1 MTFPRQRPPALYG
14 SSADEHSTGWTRRDW
29 LAVTAVQTGALAALA
44 PWRST
49 ASGKLR
55 SSVNRSSNV
64 SSDESS
70 KARAAAHAELLD
82 PGQSQ
87 QLAQQAV
94 DAARSAGAQYADA
107 RLTRVVQQKYSLG
120 FPPPTNEVHN
130 ARLLNTTGREPE
142 MIGVGVRAMVN
153 GYWGF
158 SAFPLWGGIPGGTDA
173 VVRLARDAVAQ
184 AKINSK
190 GPMRAVEMG
199 SVPVVKGVWS
209 TPIKIDPFKVTIEEK
224 MDTMAY
230 WQYRARE
237 IGMDFHKKR
246 ISYLNFARQERVV
259 ATSDGSL
266 FTQILY
272 ESDCRILMWDD
283 GKLLDDEVNA
293 VKGLGIA
300 AKGWEMLLEAGIP
313 EQYPVI
319 RAAQNA
325 EDMTS
330 KPAQIGRYTLVC
342 DGATMSSVVAKT
354 LGTAT
359 QLDRALGYEA
369 NAGGTSFIDDPL
381 AMVGH
386 YQVAAQPVTV
396 TANRSA
402 IAQLA
407 TVKWDDEGVEPEQ
420 FTLVKDG
427 VLTDFQTTREQA
439 AWLAPYYRQNGHPV
453 RSHGCAGAENALKI
467 TMQMMPNLS
476 MEPSHEAVGLND
488 LVSSVKDGILIE
500 KCYVQS
506 VDFQGRNG
514 LLSGEVQYVGKM
526 REIKNGK
533 IGRRLRDGA
542 VQFNT
547 LDFWKHVLAVGG
559 SSTTDITSESQYDIR
574 NFTISLGI
582 NVDGA
587 LKGQPQQ
594 GTSYSSSAAAA
605 MIANQA
611 IINPRRKA

>member
-1 MTFPRQRPPALYG
+1 
-14 SSADEHSTGWTRRDW
+14 
-29 LAVTAVQTGALAALA
+29 
-44 PWRST
+44 
-49 ASGKLR
+49 
-55 SSVNRSSNV
+55 
-64 SSDESS
+64 
-70 KARAAAHAELLD
+70 
-82 PGQSQ
+82 
-87 QLAQQAV
+87 LAQQAV

-107 RLTRVVQQKYSLG
+107 RLTRVVQHSYPFG
-120 FPPPTNEVHN
+120 FRPPINEVHD
-130 ARLLNTTGREPE
+130 ARILSTLGRETE

-158 SAFPLWGGIPGGTDA
+158 SAFPLWGGIPGGADA

-190 GPMRAVEMG
+190 GPVRAVEMG
-199 SVPVVKGVWS
+199 SVPVVKGAWS
-209 TPIKIDPFKVTIEEK
+209 TPIKIDPFKLTIEEK
-224 MDTMAY
+224 MDNMAY
-230 WQYRARE
+230 WEYRARD
-237 IGMDFHKKR
+237 IGMKID
-246 ISYLNFARQERVV
+246 SNAGSGLYFARQERVV

-266 FTQILY
+266 FTQTLY
-272 ESDCRILMWDD
+272 ESDCKIIMDD
-283 GKLLDDEVNA
+283 NKRNLGDWINS
-293 VKGLGIA
+293 VKGISLA
-300 AKGWEMLLEAGIP
+300 AKGWEILLEAGIP

-319 RAAQNA
+319 RVAQDSA
-325 EDMTS
+325 DRTS

-402 IAQLA
+402 VAQLA

-439 AWLAPYYRQNGHPV
+439 AWLAPYYRQSGRPV
-453 RSHGCAGAENALKI
+453 RSHGCAGAEDALKI

-476 MEPSHEAVGLND
+476 MEPSAEAVKGSVSLND
-488 LVSSVKDGILIE
+488 LVAPVKDGILIE
-500 KCYVQS
+500 RGEVSS

-514 LLSGEVQYVGKM
+514 LLIGDM

-533 IGRRLRDGA
+533 VGRRLRDGG

-547 LDFWKHVLAVGG
+547 LDFWKHVLAIGG
-559 SSTTDITSESQYDIR
+559 PSTVATTSESQYSGR
-574 NFTISLGI
+574 SFVYAWGI
-582 NVDGA
+582 IMDGA

-594 GTSYSSSAAAA
+594 GTSYSSTAAAA
-605 MIANQA
+605 TIANQA